1 MSALERPFRRAAW
14 HLRHGPP
21 RARPGFAI
29 GNLLAAL
36 RELLPFHFDRTWG
49 VDPTGALPPG
59 ALFAPDALADRRG
72 YQATTPPHWRAVL
85 RAVPVS
91 VDRLALV
98 DVGCG
103 KGRVLLLALRHP
115 FRSILGVEADPGL
128 ASVARANLVRW
139 RGARRCTEVAVIEGG
154 ATALA
159 WPRGPVL
166 VFFYNSFAGASLDA
180 LLDRLEAAHDAGT
193 RPLLFVY
200 SNPVEEDRVRAR
212 PRFRPLL
219 RSRSRP
225 VLLWPGNRTFALF
238 MVEGATADSRQWPSV
253 RIS

>member
-1 MSALERPFRRAAW
+1 MSAIERVFQRTGW
-14 HLRHGPP
+14 HLRHSPL
-21 RARPGFAI
+21 RAWPGLAAR
-29 GNLLAAL
+29 NLLAAL
-36 RELLPFHFDRTWG
+36 RELPPFHFDRTWG
-49 VDPTGALPPG
+49 VDTMGAVPPA
-59 ALFAPDALADRRG
+59 ALFAADAPADRSG
-72 YQATTPPHWRAVL
+72 YEATTPPHWRAVL
-85 RAVPVS
+85 RALPVPV
-91 VDRLALV
+91 DQLALV
-98 DVGCG
+98 DIGCG

-115 FRSILGVEADPGL
+115 FRSILGVEANPEL

-139 RGARRCTEVAVIEGG
+139 RGARRCAEVAVIEGD
-154 ATALA
+154 AAALV
-159 WPRGPVL
+159 WPQGPVL

-212 PRFRPLL
+212 PRFRLHL

-238 MVEGATADSRQWPSV
+238 TVEGAAAASRQ
-253 RIS
+253 